1 MIIFA
6 DLILFILLTSIFLI
20 ITSFLLQQGY
30 PLWASPF
37 LGLSFTYLLLIS
49 LSVIFHWVLRVIVGK
64 NPGYLPS
71 WKVPLWGIMA
81 GIHYFLFFT
90 LQLFLP
96 REFLP
101 KALLRLFGLKIGSNS
116 VTMGIILDPEMVE
129 IGNNVFL
136 EPGAILSG
144 HIMSRPDRSVFRARV
159 VIEDGVRIGN
169 NSVIAPGVHI
179 AADTIV
185 LPNSYVPAKRT
196 LESGK
201 TYGGNPATNI
211 DTNKEV

>member
-6 DLILFILLTSIFLI
+6 DLILFFLLTAIVLI
-20 ITSFLLQQGY
+20 ITSSFLQQGY
-30 PLWASPF
+30 PVWVSLV
-37 LGLSFTYLLLIS
+37 LGILFTYLLLIS
-49 LSVIFHWVLRVIVGK
+49 LSVIFHWLLRTIVGK
-64 NPGYLPS
+64 KPGYLPS

-81 GIHYFLFFT
+81 AIHYLLFFA

-101 KALLRLFGLKIGSNS
+101 KMLLRLFGMKIGSYS
-116 VTMGIILDPEMVE
+116 VTMGIILDPEMVKM
-129 IGNNVFL
+129 GNNVYL

-144 HIMSRPDRSVFRARV
+144 HIMSRPDRCVFRAPV

-179 AADTIV
+179 GANTIV
-185 LPNSYVPAKRT
+185 LPNSYVPAKWT
-196 LESGK
+196 LEAGK
-201 TYGGNPATNI
+201 SYGGNPAI
-211 DTNKEV
+211 KLED